1 MAGWTIASE
10 TFSREHSEMSVGA
23 YNGMIYLVGDWGWP
37 NQVSKYNP
45 ISNTLTTAYNALSTQ
60 ISGGD
65 GGQHWT
71 QQGSILYIIQCC
83 QGFTVPSNPPFATY
97 DMASEQLTANWRGIT
112 TPEYIG
118 DAACLSS
125 TSHHLYVVGGG
136 DGMMATKASAS
147 LQILSLSTYQW
158 ETSPPS
164 MNQQRGGCSCI
175 VANEYL
181 WVFGGFYSDSI
192 RYDSN
197 ERIPIADIAQNAWQ
211 YVDSLSMPLRDT
223 RAVSWG
229 DDIYIIGGKSD
240 GSGMGQVDLVHI
252 MDAISATISLSPD
265 TVPFRNA
272 GTSPVIVD
280 SILYTFG
287 GMHQTGETYLTNEW
301 AYYTLPSISTSPDPS
316 SSPSIAPSRV
326 TANPSI
332 TPSRA
337 TANPTASP
345 SNHPTKSPSN
355 EPSVSLMQPQIHLLP
370 RPVPLQIHRL
380 PRPRDPFEYEQ
391 FTIEINLNSCTNDG
405 SEPCTFEE

>member
-1 MAGWTIASE
+1 
-10 TFSREHSEMSVGA
+10 
-23 YNGMIYLVGDWGWP
+23 
-37 NQVSKYNP
+37 
-45 ISNTLTTAYNALSTQ
+45 
-60 ISGGD
+60 
-65 GGQHWT
+65 
-71 QQGSILYIIQCC
+71 
-83 QGFTVPSNPPFATY
+83 
-97 DMASEQLTANWRGIT
+97 MASEQLTANWRGIT

-125 TSHHLYVVGGG
+125 TPYHLYVVGGG

-240 GSGMGQVDLVHI
+240 DSGMGQVDIVHI

-345 SNHPTKSPSN
+345 SYHPTESPSNEPSVNPSRATANPSIAPSGVTANPSITPSLATANPTASPSYHPTKSPSN
-355 EPSVSLMQPQIHLLP
+355 EPSVSLI
-370 RPVPLQIHRL
+370 
-380 PRPRDPFEYEQ
+380 RDPFEYEQ
-391 FTIEINLNSCTNDG
+391 FTIEIKLNSCMND
-405 SEPCTFEE
+405 